1 VDASGPRPVA
11 FANLGDAGFPQH
23 ALTGVGDKHRCEALE
38 VKMPHKNRP
47 PKGQNPRGG
56 KREGAGRPPGP
67 IGRGAAFKHLRELAR
82 SHTEEA
88 VLTIVNI
95 MRKSKDG
102 WLRLACANAILDR
115 SFGKPRQGEVVEQED
130 ILTMKYPTLADIE
143 ADLIARGLPIDHL
156 RAPKLIEHDNE
167 R

>member
-1 VDASGPRPVA
+1 MPRI
-11 FANLGDAGFPQH
+11 D
-23 ALTGVGDKHRCEALE
+23 
-38 VKMPHKNRP
+38 RP
-47 PKGQNPRGG
+47 PKGQSPRGG

-67 IGRGAAFKHLRELAR
+67 NGRGAAFKHLRELAR

-95 MRKSKDG
+95 MRNKSNDG

-115 SFGKPRQGEVVEQED
+115 GFGKPREEQVVEQED
-130 ILTMKYPTLADIE
+130 LLTTEYRTVDEIE
-143 ADLIARGLPIDHL
+143 AALIAKGIPIDRL
-156 RAPKLIEHDNE
+156 RAPKLIEHDND